1 MADDTSK
8 PSQADAPAA
17 GGSAPNEELALS
29 VPDGLE
35 SPSGLALAR
44 PMIASDLDRA
54 GKGQLVYVGRDGE
67 VKDPGTVR
75 NRQIAQYIA
84 FGGITT
90 AGVALAATSF
100 PVLVPFYLALGGRF
114 LGTVRAVKHV
124 NEASVAL
131 SRGDAAAGRELAERV
146 ARAWWAPGRVRA
158 LAELR
163 IAIAD
168 ALDGRGEEAL
178 DRVRRARGKLSP
190 RLIQHQFSYYTEV
203 NLLTALGR
211 TKEARNLLESR
222 GPIPTGEV
230 LKLSHWIAQ
239 MHLWV
244 AENAPQTRSAS
255 DPFKE
260 PPHRREL
267 EIDESE
273 LHERMRK
280 GLSMTAGADLL
291 LLCAWCYAHRREHDD
306 ARFAY
311 RQAKDREGS
320 HRLEV
325 AMPALAAWIA
335 EYRKEH
341 PELDQPEADEP

>member
-1 MADDTSK
+1 MATDDAKGET
-8 PSQADAPAA
+8 
-17 GGSAPNEELALS
+17 
-29 VPDGLE
+29 
-35 SPSGLALAR
+35 ALAR
-44 PMIASDLDRA
+44 PMIATDLDRA

-67 VKDPGTVR
+67 VKHPSHVR
-75 NRQIAQYIA
+75 NRQIAAYVT
-84 FGGITT
+84 FGGITA

-114 LGTVRAVKHV
+114 FGTVRAVRRV

-131 SRGDAAAGRELAERV
+131 SKGDAATGRALAEPV
-146 ARAWWAPGRVRA
+146 TRAWWAPTRVRA

-163 IAIAD
+163 VAIAD
-168 ALDGRGEEAL
+168 ALDGHGEQAL
-178 DRVRRARGKLSP
+178 ERVRRARGKLSP
-190 RLIQHQFSYYTEV
+190 RLIQHQFSYYTEI

-244 AENAPQTRSAS
+244 AEAARPVTDMLAPRPAKQ
-255 DPFKE
+255 P
-260 PPHRREL
+260 L
-267 EIDESE
+267 EIDETE

-291 LLCAWCYAHRREHDD
+291 LLCAWCYAYLGEHDD

-311 RQAKDREGS
+311 RQSKDREGS
-320 HRLEV
+320 HRLDV
-325 AMPALAAWIA
+325 AMPTLHAWIE
-335 EYRKEH
+335 EYRKEY
-341 PELDQPEADEP
+341 PELERAETEEP